1 MMRIIFS
8 KIAWEDYVSWQKQD
22 RKILYKINQLIK
34 EIIRNPY
41 EGTGKPEP
49 LKFELSGLWSRRID
63 REHRL
68 VYKVNENEIQIFS
81 CKFHYDK

>member
-1 MMRIIFS
+1 MGITFS
-8 KIAWEDYVSWQKQD
+8 KNAWEDYTSWQSEDK
-22 RKILYKINQLIK
+22 KILKKIN
-34 EIIRNPY
+34 EIIKDIQRNPFK
-41 EGTGKPEP
+41 GIGKPEP

>member
-8 KIAWEDYVSWQKQD
+8 KIAWEDYVFWQKQD
-22 RKILYKINQLIK
+22 RKIINKINQLIK

-68 VYKVNENEIQIFS
+68 VYKVRENEIQIFS